1 LEQYRV
7 LRETGDTR
15 QTASFLGG
23 FGLAALAFVGG
34 RVQPLR
40 SLPVVY
46 SFEDHRPQHYIAAL
60 TPPGVQ
66 NEFGD

>member
-1 LEQYRV
+1 V
-7 LRETGDTR
+7 
-15 QTASFLGG
+15 AP
-23 FGLAALAFVGG
+23 AFVGG